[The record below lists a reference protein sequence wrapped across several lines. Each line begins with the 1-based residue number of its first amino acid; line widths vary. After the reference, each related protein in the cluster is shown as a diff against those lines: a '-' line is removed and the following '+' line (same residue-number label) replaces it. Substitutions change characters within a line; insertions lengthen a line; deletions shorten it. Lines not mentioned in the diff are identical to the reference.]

1 MLDALVNKRID
12 FNAIL
17 KRVLER
23 HESDIQEL
31 NQEQLMSGKKSDG
44 TSLSPYSPA
53 YAKRK
58 GKPLTPKTLKDTGN
72 FHEGI
77 FSTFFEKSF
86 TMQSENYKS
95 DFLESNWTSKIFGLT
110 RESIV
115 KLLDEKGV
123 RKEVIEETKKAFR
136 NV

>member
-31 NQEQLMSGKKSDG
+31 NQEQLMTGKRSDG
-44 TSLSPYSPA
+44 TVLPAYSPA

-58 GKPLTPKTLKDTGN
+58 GKPLTPKTLKDKGS
-72 FHEGI
+72 FHKAI
-77 FSTFFEKSF
+77 FSTFFKKSF
-86 TMQSENYKS
+86 TMQSDDFKS
-95 DFLESNWTSKIFGLT
+95 DILETVWGQKIFGLT
-110 RESIV
+110 PESIV
-115 KLLDEKGV
+115 KLLDKYGV
-123 RKEVIEETKKAFR
+123 RKEIITEVRKEIR